1 MTALILL
8 IAFLFLGWKIGT
20 GIFDLFVGKSSE
32 DPWSS
37 SDQTVFNDYS
47 KHTHFHVHSNEKS
60 KEIKKLTDTLEDTID
75 VEHKEVKNGS

>member
-1 MTALILL
+1 MFALILL

-20 GIFDLFVGKSSE
+20 GIFDLIVGKPSE
-32 DPWSS
+32 DLWSS

-60 KEIKKLTDTLEDTID
+60 KEIKKLTETLEDTID
-75 VEHKEVKNGS
+75 IEHKEVKNGS

>member
-1 MTALILL
+1 MFALILL

-20 GIFDLFVGKSSE
+20 GIFDLIVRKPSE
-32 DPWSS
+32 DLWSS

-60 KEIKKLTDTLEDTID
+60 KEIKKLTETLEDTID
-75 VEHKEVKNGS
+75 IEHKEVKNGS